1 MEDKNANL
9 NRNILYLFS
18 FLLGL
23 GGGTL
28 SFFVYFLSRIF
39 LVRSWQFKFDVY
51 SALIS
56 ISFFLSAIFSSYRGF
71 SLSNFVVVFFLYI
84 VYLFLRKDKFSRE
97 DIAEFLDYFILGSAM
112 LAFGGIIGYL
122 YKGVYADT
130 PFMGK
135 NGIGTILVTA
145 TPLVQLK
152 VLSTN
157 KLYHYIFFVFILSG
171 LILSMSQGAWV
182 GLVMGEILLLVLGN
196 KRIRRSVVILV
207 LFTVISFII
216 FSIHSIL
223 VGNDLLSFFH
233 TRLDPYST
241 SKVERIYIW
250 RSGIKMFLDHP
261 ITGIG
266 IGTFPLI
273 YPSYKLPEARELS
286 MSFAHNLPLNLLVE
300 TGIFGFLSFLAFI
313 VSLYK
318 KGLRLYK
325 EAQDDFI
332 LILIASLTAYLGHQ
346 LFDGTMWS
354 LHIGLIFW
362 FMGAIILNLC
372 ERDKLKSP

>member
-97 DIAEFLDYFILGSAM
+97 DTAGFLDYFILGSAM

-135 NGIGTILVTA
+135 NGIGTILATA

-152 VLSTN
+152 VLSTD

-196 KRIRRSVVILV
+196 KRIRRSIVILV

-250 RSGIKMFLDHP
+250 RSSIKMFLDHP

>member
-135 NGIGTILVTA
+135 NGIGTILATA

>member
-97 DIAEFLDYFILGSAM
+97 DTAGFLDYFILGSAM

-152 VLSTN
+152 VLSTD
-157 KLYHYIFFVFILSG
+157 KFYHYIFFVFILSG

-196 KRIRRSVVILV
+196 KRIRRSIVILV

-233 TRLDPYST
+233 TRLDPYSI

-250 RSGIKMFLDHP
+250 RSSIKMFLDHP

-266 IGTFPLI
+266 IGTFPLV
-273 YPSYKLPEARELS
+273 YPSYKLPEAREFS

>member
-1 MEDKNANL
+1 MEDKNINL
-9 NRNILYLFS
+9 NRNILCLFS

-28 SFFVYFLSRIF
+28 GFLVYFFSRIF
-39 LVRSWQFKFDVY
+39 LVRSLRFKFDVY
-51 SALIS
+51 PALIS
-56 ISFFLSAIFSSYRGF
+56 FSFFLSSIFSPYRGF
-71 SLSNFVVVFFLYI
+71 SLGNFVVVLFLYI
-84 VYLFLRKDKFSRE
+84 VYLFLRKEKFSRG
-97 DIAEFLDYFILGSAM
+97 DAAGFLDYFILGSAM
-112 LAFGGIIGYL
+112 LAFGGIVGYL

-135 NGIGTILVTA
+135 NGIGTILATA
-145 TPLVQLK
+145 IPLVQLK

-157 KLYHYIFFVFILSG
+157 RLYYYIFFVFILSG
-171 LILSMSQGAWV
+171 LILSMSVGAWV
-182 GLVMGEILLLVLGN
+182 GLAMGEILLLFLGS
-196 KRIRRSVVILV
+196 KRIRRSIVILV

-223 VGNDLLSFFH
+223 VGNNLLSFFH
-233 TRLDPYST
+233 TRLDPYSA

-250 RSGIKMFLDHP
+250 KASIKMFLDHP

-266 IGTFPLI
+266 IGTFPLV
-273 YPSYKLPEARELS
+273 YPSYKLPEAREFS
-286 MSFAHNLPLNLLVE
+286 MSFAHNLLLNLLVE

-318 KGLRLYK
+318 RGLRLYK
-325 EAQDDFI
+325 EAQDDFT
-332 LILIASLTAYLGHQ
+332 LTLIASLTAYLGHQ

-372 ERDKLKSP
+372 EREIS